1 MEARKGVIEY
11 VCEGGFGGSATVCV
25 ELRTEF
31 PGVGGTIV
39 THEGVASA
47 FREEFSPSPKSAHR
61 LFLRHTIVKKL

>member
-1 MEARKGVIEY
+1 MEERKGIIEY

-31 PGVGGTIV
+31 PGIGWTIV

-47 FREEFSPSPKSAHR
+47 FRGELSPSLKPSHIGP
-61 LFLRHTIVKKL
+61 FNGYGI